1 MSIGYTRQT
10 WDESR
15 PDTDRIPTVTARGN
29 GCTGRFPP
37 FTEVTSLLRMSW
49 DHAGSGEP
57 LVLLHG
63 IGSTRADFAA
73 LRPELDASFAVHAPD
88 LPGQGASAP
97 LPRLPTVAAMADV
110 LEADLDTLGLQRV
123 HLLGNSLGA
132 RLALELAC
140 RGRALSVVAI
150 APSGLGL
157 WPERLYQ
164 GGMLS
169 AARLVLRPLRRLI
182 EPAAQFRLG
191 RAALLT
197 GLRSMPWQA
206 STPEAVALRDGVAGA
221 NDFWRLLWF
230 AVLADVPLGLQITD
244 TPVILAQGTADI
256 LAGGQTP
263 RFRLLVPGASF
274 EPLLGAGHAPQSD
287 SSAAI
292 IELVRRAVAMAA
304 STRLT
309 GTVPSVG
316 PADPT
321 HF

>member
-1 MSIGYTRQT
+1 MLTM
-10 WDESR
+10 W
-15 PDTDRIPTVTARGN
+15 
-29 GCTGRFPP
+29 
-37 FTEVTSLLRMSW
+37 W

-63 IGSTRADFAA
+63 IGSTHADFAT

-88 LPGQGASAP
+88 LPGQGASAALAGP
-97 LPRLPTVAAMADV
+97 PTVAALADA
-110 LEADLDTLGLQRV
+110 LEADLDALGLRRV
-123 HLLGNSLGA
+123 HVLGNSLGA

-157 WPERLYQ
+157 WPERLHQ

-169 AARLVLRPLRRLI
+169 TARLVLRPLRRLI
-182 EPAAQFRLG
+182 EPAAQFRVG

-197 GLRSMPWQA
+197 GLRSMPWRA
-206 STPEAVALRDGVAGA
+206 GTPEAVALRDGIAGT

-230 AVLADVPLGLQITD
+230 AVLSDLPLSLRITG

-263 RFRLLVPGASF
+263 RYRLLVPGADF
-274 EPLLGAGHAPQSD
+274 EPLPGAGHAPQSD
-287 SSAAI
+287 SPTAI
-292 IELVRRAVAMAA
+292 IELVRRAVAAA
-304 STRLT
+304 HSRASSRTT
-309 GTVPSVG
+309 PSV
-316 PADPT
+316 DPSDPPT
-321 HF
+321 PEQRS